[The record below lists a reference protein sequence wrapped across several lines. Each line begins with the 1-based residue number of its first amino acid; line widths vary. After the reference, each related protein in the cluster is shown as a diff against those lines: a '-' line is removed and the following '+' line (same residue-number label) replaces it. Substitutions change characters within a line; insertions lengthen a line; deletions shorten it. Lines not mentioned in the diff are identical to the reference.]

1 MALKPRK
8 IPEIPPE
15 TVRAARAVFPKGNIY
30 IFLRDRLGT
39 IYQDDLFADL
49 YPHRGRPTY
58 SPWRL
63 ARVTVF
69 QFMEN
74 LTDRQAADAVRSRLD
89 WKYAATVSKYLTQ
102 ALTTL
107 CSPSSGHGWSRLP
120 AEERLLEAVLALC
133 KQQGWLKGQGQQRTD
148 STPVLARIRALSRA
162 ECVVETLRH
171 ALNILSVV
179 TPDWLQN
186 QVQPDWLERYGPRES
201 RVSVSRR
208 RRQTSTVP
216 PAGRPGW
223 VGTALSHHHRP

>member
-1 MALKPRK
+1 MALKPRE

-49 YPHRGRPTY
+49 YPKRGRPTS

-63 ARVTVF
+63 ALITVF

-107 CSPSSGHGWSRLP
+107 CSPSSGHGWSL
-120 AEERLLEAVLALC
+120 
-133 KQQGWLKGQGQQRTD
+133 
-148 STPVLARIRALSRA
+148 
-162 ECVVETLRH
+162 
-171 ALNILSVV
+171 
-179 TPDWLQN
+179 
-186 QVQPDWLERYGPRES
+186 
-201 RVSVSRR
+201 
-208 RRQTSTVP
+208 
-216 PAGRPGW
+216 
-223 VGTALSHHHRP
+223 